1 MSRRSRKVRGI
12 VLTSFAGAAALLL
25 SACNPPLPP
34 DVLAAQA
41 ESQITCQT
49 GETQVSVP
57 ATFTGAMDA
66 VGLGLGGVCPEQTVV
81 EVPADQAAPLALV
94 DKTPIGADIEAF
106 QAASCPAGE
115 VIVVP
120 AFAYPVTIAYN
131 VVGLEGIVMTP
142 EIVAGILTGTITSW
156 EDPLIAESN
165 PDFDLT
171 LLPEMA
177 VMSVES
183 PQGAV
188 EAMTTWLAQEAPE
201 AWTQGTVGTLE
212 GTQVFPTVD
221 DMILEMTAIESSVA
235 VLPVFQAFNNVLA
248 TANLPVTL
256 EDGSELVITADDVQ
270 LYKVGSGA
278 TTVTTDEATGS
289 IFAGPA
295 TGGVPVEGN
304 FDLASSKIVLGEGQP
319 LVGWPVNGY
328 AHLLV
333 CDDPADPLPLSF
345 AQYVVRLAGQG
356 ALETYGVTPM
366 PEPLRIKTFTPLK
379 VTVDPNAITEAPQD
393 PALDEEIVDEEI
405 DQGLTP
411 EEAVSE
417 VASAEAV
424 PAE

>member
-1 MSRRSRKVRGI
+1 MSRRSMKVRGI
-12 VLTSFAGAAALLL
+12 VLTSFAGAAAVLL

-41 ESQITCQT
+41 ESQITCQV

-66 VGLGLGGVCPEQTVV
+66 VGLGLGGVCPEQTVI
-81 EVPADQAAPLALV
+81 EVPEGEPAPLALV
-94 DKTPIGADIEAF
+94 DTTPTAADVDAF
-106 QAASCPAGE
+106 KAASCPAGE

-120 AFAYPVTIAYN
+120 AFAYPVTVAYN
-131 VVGLEGIVMTP
+131 VIGLEGVVMTP

-156 EDPLIAESN
+156 EDPLIAAAN

-171 LLPEMA
+171 LLPEMT
-177 VMSVES
+177 VMSVET
-183 PQGAV
+183 PQGSV

-201 AWTQGTVGTLE
+201 DWTAGTVGTLE
-212 GTQVFPTVD
+212 NTQVFPTVD
-221 DMILEMTAIESSVA
+221 DMVLEMTAIESSVA
-235 VLPVFQAFNNVLA
+235 ILPVFQAFNNVLA

-278 TTVTTDEATGS
+278 TTLTTDEATGS
-289 IFAGPA
+289 IVASPA

-328 AHLLV
+328 AHLLI
-333 CDDPADPLPLSF
+333 CDDPSDPLPLSF

-366 PEPLRIKTFTPLK
+366 PEPIRIKTFVPLK
-379 VTVDPNAITEAPQD
+379 VTVTVDGEAPQD

-411 EEAVSE
+411 EEAESA